1 MISAGGGS
9 PDALKKIQRMVMV
22 RGATSDDYAKV
33 LSLTHLVIITN
44 IIKQLS
50 YMMKL

>member
-33 LSLTHLVIITN
+33 LSLYPFGDYY
-44 IIKQLS
+44 K
-50 YMMKL
+50 YY